1 MNSDTLFYRILI
13 IFLLIFINGF
23 LSMAELSI
31 ISTNKVKL
39 NQKKNNGNKRAA
51 KILELLEKPSNF
63 LTTLQVMITMISILI
78 SIKTFRIILLY
89 APDNIEFLG
98 TNISESLFTF
108 LGVVILTFVILLF
121 GDYIPKR
128 MAMKHSNRKALK
140 VIPLINLLYVILK
153 PFVFILNQFTYLFSR
168 LLGIRSDT
176 LEEDV
181 SLEEI
186 RSIIEV
192 GREKGVINKIERDM
206 LDGIFEFDNRL
217 AREVMTPRTE
227 VEMIDIEEP
236 PHNIVSKA
244 TNGNYS
250 RIPIYQGEVDNI
262 VGIIYIKDIF
272 REIVNKGKLVDI
284 HDILRKPFFAPET
297 KFIDDLFTDMQMQS
311 AQIAVLLD
319 EYGGFS
325 GIATIEDLL
334 EEIVGNIYDEH
345 DELDDFINKVT
356 ENTYI
361 IDGLITIDDFNDKLP
376 LGIHSDNT
384 DSMGGFVIEMLGR
397 VPVKGD
403 TVFYRGHE
411 LKVQKMAGKRIKIL
425 KVIVDP
431 SYFEDDNEEKFEEEK
446 IDKNK

>member
-361 IDGLITIDDFNDKLP
+361 IDGL
-376 LGIHSDNT
+376 
-384 DSMGGFVIEMLGR
+384 
-397 VPVKGD
+397 
-403 TVFYRGHE
+403 
-411 LKVQKMAGKRIKIL
+411 
-425 KVIVDP
+425 
-431 SYFEDDNEEKFEEEK
+431 
-446 IDKNK
+446 

>member
-98 TNISESLFTF
+98 KNISESLFTF

-140 VIPLINLLYVILK
+140 VIPLINVLYVILK
-153 PFVFILNQFTYLFSR
+153 PFVFILNKFTYLFSR

>member
-1 MNSDTLFYRILI
+1 
-13 IFLLIFINGF
+13 
-23 LSMAELSI
+23 MAELAI

-63 LTTLQVMITMISILI
+63 LTTIQVMITMISILI

-89 APDNIEFLG
+89 APDNIEFFG
-98 TNISESLFTF
+98 NNISESLFTF
-108 LGVVILTFVILLF
+108 LGVIVLTFVILLF

-128 MAMKHSNRKALK
+128 IAMKNSNKKALK
-140 VIPLINLLYVILK
+140 LVSLINILYVVLK
-153 PFVFILNQFTYLFSR
+153 PFVFILNQFTHLFSR

-192 GREKGVINKIERDM
+192 GREKGVINKVERDM

-236 PHNIVSKA
+236 AHNIVSKA

-431 SYFEDDNEEKFEEEK
+431 SYFEDNNEEKFEEEET
-446 IDKNK
+446 DKSK

>member
-1 MNSDTLFYRILI
+1 MNSDTLFYKILI
-13 IFLLIFINGF
+13 IFILIFINGF

-31 ISTNKVKL
+31 ISANKVIL
-39 NQKKNNGNKRAA
+39 NQKKNNGNKKAA
-51 KILELLEKPSNF
+51 KILDILEKPSNF
-63 LTTLQVMITMISILI
+63 LTSMQVMITMISVFI
-78 SIKTFRIILLY
+78 SIKAFKIILLY
-89 APDNIEFLG
+89 APKNLMFFGLKV
-98 TNISESLFTF
+98 SENVLIF
-108 LGVVILTFVILLF
+108 LGVIITTFFLLLI

-128 MAMKHSNRKALK
+128 IAMKNSERKALK
-140 VIPLINLLYVILK
+140 VISIINILFIILK
-153 PFVFILNQFTYLFSR
+153 PFVFTLNQFTFIFSK
-168 LLGIRSDT
+168 LLGIKSDS

-192 GREKGVINKIERDM
+192 GREKGVINKVERDM

-236 PHNIVSKA
+236 PQNIVSKA

-250 RIPIYQGEVDNI
+250 RIPIYEGEVDNI

-272 REIVNKGKLVDI
+272 REIINKGKLLDI

-345 DELDDFINKVT
+345 DVLDDYINKVT
-356 ENTYI
+356 DNTYI
-361 IDGLITIDDFNDKLP
+361 IDALITIDDFNDKLP
-376 LGIHSDNT
+376 LEIESDNT
-384 DSMGGFVIEMLGR
+384 DSIGGFVIEMLGR

-411 LKVQKMAGKRIKIL
+411 FKVQKMAGRRIKIL

-431 SYFEDDNEEKFEEEK
+431 SYFEDDNDNDTKEEK
-446 IDKNK
+446 DKNK